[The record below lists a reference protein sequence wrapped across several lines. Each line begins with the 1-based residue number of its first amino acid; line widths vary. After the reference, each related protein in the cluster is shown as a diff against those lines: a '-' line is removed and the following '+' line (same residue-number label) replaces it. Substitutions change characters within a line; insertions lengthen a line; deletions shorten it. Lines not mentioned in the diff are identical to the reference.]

1 MDFEIER
8 FEVGS
13 EYDLRQSEL
22 QQIGQ
27 LVASVSEQFVNVLST
42 QDSDKAA
49 DFLAVCEELAYRIGQ
64 KVPDEDREQLEDFLS
79 SVQREKR
86 RAETG
91 KVNTDRLRTFRK
103 QIIEL
108 RESANLS
115 LPSDTKTEEGY
126 EFLD

>member
-8 FEVGS
+8 LEVGS

-42 QDSDKAA
+42 EDSEKAA
-49 DFLAVCEELAYRIGQ
+49 DFCAVCEELAYRIGQ
-64 KVPDEDREQLEDFLS
+64 KVPDDERENLDEFLS

-86 RAETG
+86 RAEKG
-91 KVNTDRLRTFRK
+91 KVNVDRLRSFRR
-103 QIIEL
+103 QLIQL

>member
-8 FEVGS
+8 LEVGS

-42 QDSDKAA
+42 EDSEKAA
-49 DFLAVCEELAYRIGQ
+49 DFCAVCEELAYRIGQ
-64 KVPDEDREQLEDFLS
+64 KVPDDERENLDEFLS

-86 RAETG
+86 RAEKG
-91 KVNTDRLRTFRK
+91 KVNVDRLRSFRR
-103 QIIEL
+103 QLIQL

-115 LPSDTKTEEGY
+115 LPIDTKTEEGY

>member
-42 QDSDKAA
+42 EDSEKAA
-49 DFLAVCEELAYRIGQ
+49 DFCAVCEELAYRIGQ
-64 KVPDEDREQLEDFLS
+64 KVPDDDRKHLEEFLS
-79 SVQREKR
+79 NVQRQKR
-86 RAETG
+86 QAEGG
-91 KVNTDRLRTFRK
+91 KVNIDRLRGIRK
-103 QIIEL
+103 EIIEL

>member
-8 FEVGS
+8 LEVGS

-42 QDSDKAA
+42 EDSEKAA
-49 DFLAVCEELAYRIGQ
+49 DFCAVCEELAYRIGQ
-64 KVPDEDREQLEDFLS
+64 KVPDDERENLDEFLS

-86 RAETG
+86 RAEKG
-91 KVNTDRLRTFRK
+91 KVNVDRLRSFRR
-103 QIIEL
+103 QLIEL

>member
-64 KVPDEDREQLEDFLS
+64 KVPDEDREHLEEFLS
-79 SVQREKR
+79 NVQRQKR
-86 RAETG
+86 QAEGG
-91 KVNTDRLRTFRK
+91 KVNIDRLRGIRK

>member
-42 QDSDKAA
+42 QDSEKAA

-64 KVPDEDREQLEDFLS
+64 KVPDEDREHLEEFLS

-103 QIIEL
+103 QIIQL

>member
-1 MDFEIER
+1 MDFEIDR
-8 FEVGS
+8 MEVGS

-27 LVASVSEQFVNVLST
+27 LVASVSEQFVRVLSEGEPS
-42 QDSDKAA
+42 Q
-49 DFLAVCEELAYRIGQ
+49 AVNFCAVAEELAYRIGQ
-64 KVPDEDREQLEDFLS
+64 KVPEDDRSELDKFLQRVKTQKDQADQGSVNVQQLREL
-79 SVQREKR
+79 
-86 RAETG
+86 RAG
-91 KVNTDRLRTFRK
+91 
-103 QIIEL
+103 IIRL

>member
-42 QDSDKAA
+42 EDSEKAA
-49 DFLAVCEELAYRIGQ
+49 DFCAVCEELAYRIGQ
-64 KVPDEDREQLEDFLS
+64 KVPDDDREQLDEFLS
-79 SVQREKR
+79 SIQREKR
-86 RAETG
+86 RAEKG
-91 KVNTDRLRTFRK
+91 KVNVDRLRSFRR
-103 QIIEL
+103 QLIQL

>member
-42 QDSDKAA
+42 QDSEKAA
-49 DFLAVCEELAYRIGQ
+49 DFCAVCEELAYRIGQ

>member
-42 QDSDKAA
+42 QDSGKAA

-64 KVPDEDREQLEDFLS
+64 KVPEDDREQLDEFLS